1 MVIGTRPSLS
11 ELLKKKSLEERQLE
25 ASDLLAKSLIILLIM
40 TNNMIQTEKNEF
52 VDFIQSKGND
62 LLNAWCTLGKTLTEN

>member
-25 ASDLLAKSLIILLIM
+25 ASGLLAKSLIILLIM
-40 TNNMIQTEKNEF
+40 TNNIIQTEKNEF

-62 LLNAWCTLGKTLTEN
+62 LLNT

>member
-62 LLNAWCTLGKTLTEN
+62 LLNT

>member
-25 ASDLLAKSLIILLIM
+25 ASGLLAKSLIILLIM

-62 LLNAWCTLGKTLTEN
+62 LLNA